1 MANSFF
7 KFKEFTIHQD
17 QCGMKVTTDGCLFGA
32 LIAEHIQ
39 SSDSPARILDIG
51 TGTGLLS
58 LMLAQVSSSM
68 IDGLEN
74 DQQAYLQAQD
84 NFETSPW
91 PERLRVSHLS
101 FQHFLKD
108 RILPLPHA
116 DSSNLQHLDTYD
128 LIVCNPPF
136 FSGHLTG
143 RSDTKNKAVH
153 DKGELLKVLPE
164 GIVSMLSTDG
174 LCFVLLPD
182 YEMSVFAS
190 EMKLVGLHPQ
200 REVVIHHKTGKPVF
214 RRVVAFGK
222 KEKLSIETE
231 QLLIH
236 QGSAP
241 YSERFTGLLK
251 PYYLHL

>member
-17 QCGMKVTTDGCLFGA
+17 QCGMKVTTDACLFGA

-39 SSDSPARILDIG
+39 STNSPARILDIG

-68 IDGLEN
+68 IDALEI
-74 DQQAYLQAQD
+74 DQQAYLQAKG
-84 NFETSPW
+84 NFKKSPW
-91 PERLRVSHLS
+91 ANRLSLYHTS
-101 FQHFLKD
+101 FQDFSPTEHLNTACA
-108 RILPLPHA
+108 PH
-116 DSSNLQHLDTYD
+116 TYD

-136 FSGHLTG
+136 FSQHLTG
-143 RSDTKNKAVH
+143 KSEIKNKAVH
-153 DKGELLKVLPE
+153 DKGELLKALPE
-164 GIVSMLSTDG
+164 GINSMLSING
-174 LCFVLLPD
+174 ICFVLLPD

-190 EMKLVGLHPQ
+190 EMKLAGLHTQ

-214 RRVVAFGK
+214 RRVLAFGN
-222 KEKLSIETE
+222 KEKASIETE
-231 QLLIH
+231 QLFIH

-241 YSERFTGLLK
+241 YSERFTALLK